1 MKKKIAGIVSS
12 LFYLFFVLLTT
23 KANAQGVLLRGTV
36 LDEKNSPVI
45 GVTVIVKSN
54 AQTVAVAQTDTAGMF
69 TLNKLSTGVKYD
81 LSFTCIGYISYTE
94 KEFSLSEK
102 TNTLLIRMKGDP
114 AVLNE
119 LVVVGYGKQ
128 RKITLTG
135 SVASVETKEL
145 KSSAV
150 SNLSNALVGRLPGLI
165 ARQSTG
171 ATGQDGS
178 KIWLRGQSTYSS
190 SNNPLIMIDGVP
202 RDGFEFIDPNEIS
215 NITILKD
222 ASATAIYGV
231 RGANGVILVTTRRG
245 EAGKAKIQ
253 VNVEQAVKTPM
264 KLPKY
269 LHSADYFRLHKQGL
283 INDGATT
290 EASLYTD
297 DFINRYDQSKNWPDS
312 LEYKYLYPDV
322 DWIHELLKPA
332 SMRTVANANISGGT
346 PGLKYFISGSYFHED
361 GIYKRTGDF
370 PGYNTQDVENRFN
383 FRSNLDVKLSSW
395 LSAELGLA
403 TIVRNQVMPDIYQ
416 DEFFTLLKKTPPYVM
431 PMTNP
436 NGSISQVAGYT
447 NPYGELAARGF
458 QKPNS
463 FYTQGTVGLTSN
475 LDFITKGLSFRTRFS
490 FDSYNSNGF
499 YRSRKYYTYTY
510 QGNNKYQMVNSG
522 QDFLNYALYNQNYYY
537 NINPEF
543 YLNYNKQVKK
553 HNISGMLL
561 YLITSKS
568 IRSTNATGALPYR
581 QQGLTGRFSYSYD
594 DRYITEFDFGYN
606 GSENFAKGRRFGF
619 FPAVSAAWVL
629 SREKFLSS
637 ANNWLDLL
645 KLRVSAG
652 KVGNQDPGTR
662 FAYQSNWN
670 INAKGY
676 NFGSNYD
683 NTMPGAVEAT
693 AGNPQVTWE
702 TARKYNGGVDLSI
715 KNGLFSFTGDVFYE
729 HRTGIY
735 QSSSPIISGF
745 LGLVTFPKLNGGIVD
760 NHGFE
765 FEIGHRNRLS
775 KDLNY
780 EVKATYS
787 FARNKIIKYLE
798 IPMPDRTWQQVTGTR
813 INSISSYVAD
823 GYFQSKEDIAK
834 GPNQS
839 LFGVMQPGDIR
850 YKDLNGDGVIN
861 SYDQTYLNK
870 VSEPEQILGVSMSVS
885 FKGID
890 FSALFQGAFGRYIDV
905 AGPAIFGPQ
914 NDFSNILSD
923 WKDNYWTP
931 ERPDARYPRLMA
943 IKNVVNTQ
951 HSTQWL
957 WKADYVRLK
966 NLEIGYNLPKAW
978 TNPIGLRNIRVY
990 VNGNNLLTWSTL
1002 RLFDPEEDN
1011 ATPNYPL
1018 MRTYNA
1024 GLSLSFK

>member
-1 MKKKIAGIVSS
+1 MKKRSINLLI
-12 LFYLFFVLLTT
+12 YLFLVLLST
-23 KANAQGVLLRGTV
+23 AASAQVALLRGTV
-36 LDEKNSPVI
+36 LDEKGSPVP
-45 GVTVIVKSN
+45 GVSVVVKSGLK
-54 AQTVAVAQTDTAGMF
+54 VAAATQTDTTGGF
-69 TLNKLSTGVKYD
+69 SFSNLSIGVSYD
-81 LSFTCIGYISYTE
+81 LTFTSIGYLPYQE
-94 KEFSLSEK
+94 KDTRLSEK
-102 TNTLLIRMKGDP
+102 TNTLLVRLKGDP
-114 AVLNE
+114 AILNE
-119 LVVVGYGKQ
+119 LVVVGYGNQ

-135 SVASVETKEL
+135 SVASIETKEL
-145 KSSAV
+145 KASAV
-150 SNLSNALVGRLPGLI
+150 SNLTNALVGRLPGLI

-178 KIWLRGQSTYSS
+178 KLWLRGQSTYSS

-202 RDGFEFIDPNEIS
+202 REGFEFIDPNEIA

-245 EAGKAKIQ
+245 ETGKPKVQI
-253 VNVEQAVKTPM
+253 NVEQAVKTPM
-264 KLPKY
+264 KLPNY
-269 LHSADYFRLHKQGL
+269 LRSADFFRLRKQGL
-283 INDGATT
+283 LNDGANT

-297 DFINRYDQSKNWPDS
+297 DYINRYDPSFNWADS
-312 LEYKYLYPDV
+312 LEYKYLYPNV
-322 DWIHELLKPA
+322 NWIDELLKPA
-332 SMRTVANANISGGT
+332 SYRTVANANISGGNS
-346 PGLKYFISGSYFHED
+346 GLKYFISGSYFHEN
-361 GIYKRTGDF
+361 GIYKRTADM

-383 FRSNLDVKLSSW
+383 FRSNVDVKLSSW
-395 LSAELGLA
+395 LSAEMGLS

-416 DEFFTLLKKTPPYVM
+416 NEFFTMLKQTPPYVM
-431 PMTNP
+431 PVTNP
-436 NGSISQVAGYT
+436 NGSIAEVANYK
-447 NPYGELAARGF
+447 NPYGELTARGY

-463 FYTQGTVGLTSN
+463 FYAQGTVGLSGS
-475 LDFITKGLSFRTRFS
+475 LDAIMKGLSVKTRFS
-490 FDSYNSNGF
+490 FDAFNANGY

-510 QGNNKYQMVNSG
+510 QGNNKYQIYSNG

-537 NINPEF
+537 NVNPEF
-543 YLNYNKQVKK
+543 YLNYSRKFNK

-568 IRSTNATGALPYR
+568 VRSTSATGALPYR
-581 QQGLTGRFSYSYD
+581 QQGLTGRFGYNYD
-594 DRYITEFDFGYN
+594 DRYIAEFNFGYN
-606 GSENFAKGRRFGF
+606 GSENFAKGHRFGF
-619 FPAVSAAWVL
+619 FPAVSAAWVA
-629 SREKFLSS
+629 SREKFMESS
-637 ANNWLDLL
+637 KGWLDML
-645 KLRVSAG
+645 KIRVSAG
-652 KVGNQDPGTR
+652 EVGNQDPGTR
-662 FAYQSNWN
+662 FAYQSSWN
-670 INAKGY
+670 TNAKGY
-676 NFGSNYD
+676 PFGTNYD
-683 NTMPGAVEAT
+683 NVMPGAVEST
-693 AGNPQVTWE
+693 AGNPLVTWE
-702 TARKYNGGVDLSI
+702 TARKFNAGTDFSV
-715 KNGLFSFTGDVFYE
+715 KNGLFTFTGDVFYE

-735 QSSSPIISGF
+735 QTSSPIISGF

-765 FEIGHRNRLS
+765 FELGHRNRLS
-775 KDLNY
+775 KDFKY

-813 INSISSYVAD
+813 INSINSYVAD

-839 LFGVMQPGDIR
+839 SFGVMQPGDIR

-861 SYDQTYLNK
+861 SYDQTYLGNK
-870 VSEPEQILGVSMSVS
+870 VSEPEQILGVSLSAS
-885 FKGID
+885 YKRFDI
-890 FSALFQGAFGRYIDV
+890 SALFQGAFGRYIDV

-914 NDFSNILSD
+914 NDFSNLLTD

-943 IKNVVNTQ
+943 LKNVVNTQ

-966 NLEIGYNLPKAW
+966 NLEIGYNLPDSW
-978 TNPIGLRNIRVY
+978 INNIGLRNVRVY
-990 VNGNNLLTWSTL
+990 VNGNNLLTWTTL

-1018 MRTYNA
+1018 VRTYNA
-1024 GLSLSFK
+1024 GLSISFK